1 MCGLLATSCTTE
13 GPTRPP
19 SRAPAD
25 TSTSAEA
32 PTASDAVGGTLRY
45 ALDDNPASIDPRF
58 VSDQE
63 GLTVVD
69 ALFDSLVA
77 IGDDLTS
84 IEPAAATDWS
94 ISDDGRTY
102 TFELRPDATY
112 HDGAPVVAQDFVR
125 SFERIVD
132 REAEPQSFLFYQ
144 LAPVRG
150 YEAALEGEALS
161 GVRAVDDHTL
171 RIRLRHPAAE
181 FLQVLAHPSLAP
193 VPPAAEGGGGA
204 FADEPVGNGPF
215 EMAEAWQQNQFIRV
229 TRFADHP
236 TPPRLDEV
244 VFQIFADDRARQQQ
258 YDDFQD
264 GRVDVASVPPERL
277 SDAVATYGRSS
288 DGRSGPGLI
297 DGTTGTVYYYGFN
310 TQLAPFDD
318 RRVRRALSLLIDR
331 DRIVGEILLGT
342 REPAEALVPPSLPGA
357 QPGACDVCDH
367 DPERA
372 RQILDREGTTEVTGP
387 LEIVHDAGTT
397 NERIAERVADDI
409 SSALDIEVTTR
420 EMSLADVIGELR
432 EGTIGIFRL
441 GWQADYPSP
450 GAVLQP
456 LFRSDTI
463 GQDNLTRYSRPRV
476 DRLLD
481 RARREQDTQARLELY
496 QQVEQLVLEDAPV
509 APIFFY
515 RSARLVSDQVRDL
528 RIGPL
533 GRVSLD
539 EAWKPDES

>member
-1 MCGLLATSCTTE
+1 MLGLLATGCTIG
-13 GPTRPP
+13 GPTTRP
-19 SRAPAD
+19 SSTPAEAL
-25 TSTSAEA
+25 TSTERT
-32 PTASDAVGGTLRY
+32 TASSAGGGTLRY

-84 IEPAAATDWS
+84 IEPAAARDWS
-94 ISDDGRTY
+94 TSDDGRTY

-112 HDGAPVVAQDFVR
+112 HDGTPVVAQDFVR
-125 SFERIVD
+125 SFQRIVD
-132 REAEPQSFLFYQ
+132 REATPQSFLFYQ

-150 YEAALEGEALS
+150 YEAALQGGDLS
-161 GVRAVDDHTL
+161 GVSAVDDHTL
-171 RIRLRHPAAE
+171 RIRLRRPAAE

-193 VPPAAEGGGGA
+193 VPAAAAEGARA

-215 EMAEAWQQNQFIRV
+215 AMAEAWQPNQFIRV

-277 SDAVATYGRSS
+277 SDAVETYGRSP
-288 DGRSGPGLI
+288 DGRSGPGLV

-331 DRIVGEILLGT
+331 NRIVGEILLGT

-357 QPGACDVCDH
+357 QPGVCGVCDY

-372 RQILDREGTTEVTGP
+372 RQILGRDGTTEVTGP

-397 NERIAERVADDI
+397 NERIAERVADDV
-409 SSALDIEVTTR
+409 SSALDVEVTTR

-432 EGTIGIFRL
+432 EGSIGIFRL

-456 LFRSDTI
+456 LFHSDTI
-463 GQDNLTRYSRPRV
+463 GQDNLTRYSRPEV
-476 DRLLD
+476 DRLLN
-481 RARREQDTQARLELY
+481 RARQEQDTQARLELY
-496 QQVEQLVLEDAPV
+496 QQVERLVLEDAPV
-509 APIFFY
+509 APIYFY
-515 RSARLVSDQVRDL
+515 RTARLVSDQVRDL

-533 GRVSLD
+533 GTVSLS
-539 EAWKPDES
+539 EAWKLDES

>member
-1 MCGLLATSCTTE
+1 MLGLVGTSCTI
-13 GPTRPP
+13 GAPTSPP
-19 SRAPAD
+19 SETPTEAVP
-25 TSTSAEA
+25 STEA
-32 PTASDAVGGTLRY
+32 TTATNAGGGTLRY

-77 IGDDLTS
+77 IGDDLAS

-94 ISDDGRTY
+94 VSEDGRTY
-102 TFELRPDATY
+102 TFDLRPGATY
-112 HDGAPVVAQDFVR
+112 HDGTPVVAQDFAR
-125 SFERIVD
+125 SFQRIVD
-132 REAEPQSFLFYQ
+132 READPQSFLFYQ
-144 LAPVRG
+144 LAPVQG
-150 YEAALEGEALS
+150 YEAALEGGNLA
-161 GVRAVDDHTL
+161 GVSAVDEHTL

-193 VPPAAEGGGGA
+193 VPAGAEGGDAA
-204 FADEPVGNGPF
+204 FAEEPVGNGPF
-215 EMAEAWQQNQFIRV
+215 AMAEAWQPNQFIRV
-229 TRFADHP
+229 TRYADHP

-258 YDDFQD
+258 YDDFRD
-264 GRVDVASVPPERL
+264 GRIDVASVPPERL
-277 SDAVATYGRSS
+277 SDAVATYGRSP
-288 DGRSGPGLI
+288 DGRSGPGLV

-331 DRIVGEILLGT
+331 DRIVGELLLGT
-342 REPAEALVPPSLPGA
+342 REPADALVPPSLPGA

-372 RQILDREGTTEVTGP
+372 RQILGREGTTEVTGP
-387 LEIVHDAGTT
+387 LEIVYDAGTT
-397 NERIAERVADDI
+397 NERIAERVAGDI

-476 DRLLD
+476 DRLLN
-481 RARREQDTQARLELY
+481 RARGERDTQARLELY
-496 QQVEQLVLEDAPV
+496 QQVEQIVLEDAPV

-515 RSARLVSDQVRDL
+515 RRARLVADEVRDL

-533 GRVSLD
+533 GRVSLS
-539 EAWKPDES
+539 EAWKPDVS